1 MSNKVTVMPDKKAF
15 KSFAD
20 FKDLASFGKY
30 YKEVEA
36 DLNSS
41 RTKAFTVFHELEV
54 SAYMASWHLGGIIVQ
69 FMNPGGRKVGASAEE
84 IAKATGISKTT
95 VYEQKSLYQNMTLE
109 EVRTFAEKQIY
120 KKLLYATAHLSED
133 EKKKVMQLV
142 LSTKVDKGDTDA
154 CIELN
159 AQLKAL
165 LAPAQ
170 PGLPEGIPAGQPN
183 TEENPK
189 SPAAST
195 SDGSSS
201 KKDDNIPTNMSKA
214 RTELRAMQAKL
225 EKLKCLDVLDAVD
238 DCHIP
243 AAQEGDK
250 MLAKY
255 MEKTIEQASDTLKEL
270 KTVYADMGKLI
281 NVISAFL
288 LSSEGEVDEDEEL
301 PDDPDV
307 GHVAKKG
314 K

>member
-1 MSNKVTVMPDKKAF
+1 
-15 KSFAD
+15 
-20 FKDLASFGKY
+20 
-30 YKEVEA
+30 
-36 DLNSS
+36 
-41 RTKAFTVFHELEV
+41 
-54 SAYMASWHLGGIIVQ
+54 
-69 FMNPGGRKVGASAEE
+69 
-84 IAKATGISKTT
+84 
-95 VYEQKSLYQNMTLE
+95 
-109 EVRTFAEKQIY
+109 
-120 KKLLYATAHLSED
+120 LS
-133 EKKKVMQLV
+133 
-142 LSTKVDKGDTDA
+142 
-154 CIELN
+154 
-159 AQLKAL
+159 
-165 LAPAQ
+165 PAQ

-183 TEENPK
+183 TEESPK

-201 KKDDNIPTNMSKA
+201 KKDDNIPPNMSKA

-301 PDDPDV
+301 PDDPGA
-307 GHVAKKG
+307 GHVTKKG